1 MSSSCHGIEAC
12 LVLFPVPVNT
22 IFLKVIGVRKMS
34 IIGTV
39 LTLAGIIPF
48 AFATKNLAPGTLTQH
63 SNM

>member
-1 MSSSCHGIEAC
+1 
-12 LVLFPVPVNT
+12 
-22 IFLKVIGVRKMS
+22 MS

-39 LTLAGIIPF
+39 LTLEGIIPF